1 MATIVILT
9 LSRYELLFLRQK
21 LRNIT
26 KEELNHRNN
35 VETTIFQLGYH
46 YCIDKTRYRGLAKHR
61 LWAYSRTLWINFSRI
76 LKYIVQTA
84 QRTLNTL
91 QKTTFVTK
99 ITFVL
104 QIIVKYR
111 NNKKF
116 NTSLQKNLIF
126 SLF

>member
-1 MATIVILT
+1 MRTSV
-9 LSRYELLFLRQK
+9 LRQK

-26 KEELNHRNN
+26 KEVLNHRNN
-35 VETTIFQLGYH
+35 VEAIIFLLGYH
-46 YCIDKTRYRGLAKHR
+46 YSNVKTHYRGLAKHC
-61 LWAYSRTLWINFSRI
+61 LWAYSRTLWINFARI

-91 QKTTFVTK
+91 QKTTFVIK
-99 ITFVL
+99 ITFIL

-111 NNKKF
+111 NNKTF
-116 NTSLQKNLIF
+116 NTSLQNNLIF

>member
-1 MATIVILT
+1 MRTSV
-9 LSRYELLFLRQK
+9 LRQK

-26 KEELNHRNN
+26 KEKPNHRNN
-35 VETTIFQLGYH
+35 VEATIFQLGYH
-46 YCIDKTRYRGLAKHR
+46 YSNDKTRYRRLAKHC
-61 LWAYSRTLWINFSRI
+61 LWAYSRTLWINFARI
-76 LKYIVQTA
+76 LKFIVQTS

-99 ITFVL
+99 ITFIL

-116 NTSLQKNLIF
+116 NASLQKNLIF

>member
-21 LRNIT
+21 LRNIP

-61 LWAYSRTLWINFSRI
+61 LWAYSRTLWINFIRI
-76 LKYIVQTA
+76 LKYSA
-84 QRTLNTL
+84 NRSKKLNTL

-99 ITFVL
+99 ITFIL
-104 QIIVKYR
+104 QIIVKYQ